1 MAQPIERAEKAEQ
14 AVDAMVRTERLLR
27 AEIKR
32 LRGAL
37 REIAEDYV
45 DPREVAIHALGQS
58 I

>member
-14 AVDAMVRTERLLR
+14 AVDAMVRTEKLLR

-45 DPREVAIHALGQS
+45 DPREVAVRALGQ
-58 I
+58 